1 MSNYPN
7 MSYCM
12 FENTTMAMR
21 QILGALVEA
30 EYVEDLKLNYQYEK
44 PAYNRLKELCGEIIY
59 EVERLEEAGETPYK
73 DEEED

>member
-12 FENTTMAMR
+12 FENTTNAMR
-21 QILGALVEA
+21 QILEALNDA
-30 EYVEDLKLNYQYEK
+30 DYVEDLNLNQYEK
-44 PAYNRLKELCGEIIY
+44 PAYNKLGRLCEEIIHAI
-59 EVERLEEAGETPYK
+59 ERLEEAGEAPYK